1 MLNQARVMPTIPVVD
16 LDRAMKFYETKL
28 GLRPAGPATP
38 DGIMYECGGDTRIFL
53 YPRAPTKADHT
64 VASFVVDD
72 LEAAVKALRARGI
85 VFEEYDFPGL
95 KTVGG
100 IATLRT
106 EKAAWFKDTEGNILA
121 VSQFLSRTF
130 W

>member
-1 MLNQARVMPTIPVVD
+1 MLNEAQVMPTIPVVD
-16 LDRAMKFYETKL
+16 LERAMKFYEERL

-38 DGIMYECGGDTRIFL
+38 DGVMYECGGGTHVYLF
-53 YPRAPTKADHT
+53 PRAPTKADHT

-72 LEAAVKALRARGI
+72 LEVAVQALRARGI
-85 VFEEYDFPGL
+85 VFEEYDFPDF

-121 VSQFLSRTF
+121 VSQFL
-130 W
+130 

>member
-1 MLNQARVMPTIPVVD
+1 MLTQARVMPTIPVVD
-16 LDRAMKFYETKL
+16 FERAKKFYEDRL
-28 GLRPAGPATP
+28 GLRPARPATP
-38 DGIMYECGGDTRIFL
+38 DGIMYECGGGTLIFL

-72 LEAAVKALRARGI
+72 LEASVKTLRARGI

-95 KTVGG
+95 KTING
-100 IATLRT
+100 IATLGT

-121 VSQFLSRTF
+121 VSQLL
-130 W
+130 